1 MRMGILGGTFDPV
14 HYGHLLMA
22 ESCREE
28 LRLDQ
33 IRFIPARQPPHK
45 PGRLISPQFDRA
57 EMLRLAIS
65 AYPEF
70 TMDCREFDREGPSFT
85 VDTLAELSIQFP
97 EAQLYLIIGADSL
110 QDLLTWRQPD
120 RIAEIA
126 KLVVCNRPGYAL
138 PDRRQAIQW
147 TGPEIGNT
155 VEFVRM
161 PGTDVSATELRDR
174 TSHHRSLR
182 FLTPPAVEEYIRTN
196 ALYQRSTDQ

>member
-45 PGRLISPQFDRA
+45 PGRLISPQSDRA

-126 KLVVCNRPGYAL
+126 QLVVCNRPGYAL